1 MKSQSLQSRIAFGLL
16 CSLSMVVPATL
27 PTIAQTVPVIQSYS
41 SSNTTIPQST
51 AITVA
56 FPANLVIDAKKEQ
69 DYPTTLI
76 LAQPLLDS
84 YGNQLAAQGSP
95 VAAHIHPVKDGAQ
108 VIAESLVIQGRTIP
122 IQATSPVL
130 PSRKITLSSGNQ
142 QARELSPIGS
152 RIGGGLFG
160 GSTGG
165 DFMNFNQGAMLGS
178 GVGAI
183 AGLAS
188 EKSMHV
194 VEIPQGSLYVLTLQ
208 MPVTVSM
215 PISMSSQPPAT
226 AQAVAQLGS
235 QSGSQ
240 SGTIANAQFRFQT
253 EQEYQAG
260 LDKVLQAYQQR
271 QMSQADALNI
281 IRAAN
286 TYATTQFPHPLY
298 PPAQQRQFISQVFG
312 FSYAIDSSTPQVGT
326 ASSGSQV
333 LF

>member
-1 MKSQSLQSRIAFGLL
+1 MKSQSLKSRIAFGLL
-16 CSLSMVVPATL
+16 CSLMVVPATL
-27 PTIAQTVPVIQSYS
+27 PAIAQTVPAMQSYS

-95 VAAHIHPVKDGAQ
+95 VAARIHPVKDGAQ

-130 PSRKITLSSGNQ
+130 PSRKVTLSSGNQ

-215 PISMSSQPPAT
+215 PTQPPA
-226 AQAVAQLGS
+226 VAQ
-235 QSGSQ
+235 SGA
-240 SGTIANAQFRFQT
+240 IANPQFRFQT

-271 QMSQADALNI
+271 QLSQADALNVI
-281 IRAAN
+281 KAAN
-286 TYATTQFPHPLY
+286 TYATTQLPHPLY
-298 PPAQQRQFISQVFG
+298 PPAPQRQFIGQVFG
-312 FSYAIDSSTPQVGT
+312 FSYAIDNSPQVSNV
-326 ASSGSQV
+326 SSGSQV

>member
-1 MKSQSLQSRIAFGLL
+1 MKSQFLKSRIAFGLL
-16 CSLSMVVPATL
+16 CSFSTVVPATL
-27 PTIAQTVPVIQSYS
+27 PAIAQTAPVMQSYS
-41 SSNTTIPQST
+41 SSASITIPQST
-51 AITVA
+51 AIAVA

-84 YGNQLAAQGSP
+84 YGNQLAAPGSP
-95 VAAHIHPVKDGAQ
+95 VAARIHPVKEGAQ

-130 PSRKITLSSGNQ
+130 PSRKVTLSSGNQ

-160 GSTGG
+160 GGAGG

-208 MPVTVSM
+208 MPVTVSLLN
-215 PISMSSQPPAT
+215 QPPA
-226 AQAVAQLGS
+226 VAQSGA
-235 QSGSQ
+235 QSGA
-240 SGTIANAQFRFQT
+240 IANPQFRFQT
-253 EQEYQAG
+253 EQEYQGG

-271 QMSQADALNI
+271 QLSQTDALNV

-286 TYATTQFPHPLY
+286 TYATTQLPRPLY
-298 PPAQQRQFISQVFG
+298 PPAPQRQFIGQVFG
-312 FSYAIDSSTPQVGT
+312 FSYAIDSNAPQVGNV
-326 ASSGSQV
+326 SSGPQV

>member
-1 MKSQSLQSRIAFGLL
+1 MKSQSLKSRIAFGLL
-16 CSLSMVVPATL
+16 CSLSMVIPATL
-27 PTIAQTVPVIQSYS
+27 PAIAQTAPTIQSYS
-41 SSNTTIPQST
+41 SASTTIPQST

-56 FPANLVIDAKKEQ
+56 FPANLTIDAKKEQ

-84 YGNQLAAQGSP
+84 YGNLLAAKGSP
-95 VAAHIHPVKDGAQ
+95 IAARIHPVKDGAQ

-130 PSRKITLSSGNQ
+130 PSRKITLSNGNQ

-160 GSTGG
+160 GATGG

-188 EKSMHV
+188 EKSMQV

-215 PISMSSQPPAT
+215 PSQPPAM
-226 AQAVAQLGS
+226 AQPAA
-235 QSGSQ
+235 
-240 SGTIANAQFRFQT
+240 IASPQFRFQT
-253 EQEYQAG
+253 EQEYQVG

-271 QMSQADALNI
+271 QLSQTDALNI

-286 TYATTQFPHPLY
+286 TYATTQFSRPLY
-298 PPAQQRQFISQVFG
+298 PPVQQRQFIGQVFG
-312 FSYAIDSSTPQVGT
+312 FYYLIDSTAPQVGNL
-326 ASSGSQV
+326 SGGSQV

>member
-1 MKSQSLQSRIAFGLL
+1 MKSQSLKSRIAFGLL

-27 PTIAQTVPVIQSYS
+27 PAIAQTTPVIQSYS
-41 SSNTTIPQST
+41 SFNTTIPQST

-95 VAAHIHPVKDGAQ
+95 VAARIHPVKEGAQ
-108 VIAESLVIQGRTIP
+108 VIAESLVIQGRTVP

-130 PSRKITLSSGNQ
+130 PSRKVTLSSGNQ

-188 EKSMHV
+188 EKSMRV

-208 MPVTVSM
+208 IPVTVSM
-215 PISMSSQPPAT
+215 PSQSPAAAQPVAQSGAT
-226 AQAVAQLGS
+226 A
-235 QSGSQ
+235 
-240 SGTIANAQFRFQT
+240 NPQFRFQT

-271 QMSQADALNI
+271 QLSQADALNI

-286 TYATTQFPHPLY
+286 TYATTQLPRPLY
-298 PPAQQRQFISQVFG
+298 PPAQQRQFIGQVFG
-312 FSYAIDSSTPQVGT
+312 FSYTIDGSASQVGT
-326 ASSGSQV
+326 VSSGPQV

>member
-1 MKSQSLQSRIAFGLL
+1 MKSQFLKSRIAFGLL
-16 CSLSMVVPATL
+16 CSLSTVVPATL
-27 PTIAQTVPVIQSYS
+27 PAIAQTAPVMQSYS
-41 SSNTTIPQST
+41 SSASITIPQST
-51 AITVA
+51 AIAVA

-84 YGNQLAAQGSP
+84 YGNQLAAPGSP
-95 VAAHIHPVKDGAQ
+95 VAARIHPVKEGAQ

-130 PSRKITLSSGNQ
+130 PSRKVTLSSGNQ

-160 GSTGG
+160 GGTGG
-165 DFMNFNQGAMLGS
+165 DFMNFNQEAMLGS

-208 MPVTVSM
+208 IPVTVS
-215 PISMSSQPPAT
+215 ISSSQSPA
-226 AQAVAQLGS
+226 AA
-235 QSGSQ
+235 QSGA
-240 SGTIANAQFRFQT
+240 IANPQFRFQT

-271 QMSQADALNI
+271 QLSQVDALNI

-286 TYATTQFPHPLY
+286 TYATTQLPRPLY
-298 PPAQQRQFISQVFG
+298 PPAPQRQFIGQVFG
-312 FSYAIDSSTPQVGT
+312 FSYAIDSNTPQVGN
-326 ASSGSQV
+326 ASSGPQI